1 MKPLSY
7 IILLTVLNGCSV
19 SQSQFHPVDN
29 KEFTFSK
36 INKNLPF
43 SKNELYLKSNY
54 WIVDYF
60 LNPKEVVQYSDK
72 QEGVIKGIYKERYS
86 IFYQSTLPFQFTIK
100 VKDSFAKIDVKPRQ
114 QLSVNEKGKREV
126 IPLLKGKL
134 MILLRSYH
142 KKMQEE

>member
-86 IFYQSTLPFQFTIK
+86 IFYQPTLSFQFTIQ